1 MTKVKLTAGRVE
13 AFNCPAN
20 KTQAF
25 LWDSDVTGLAVRA
38 TYGAKAYIYQGR
50 LNGKS
55 LRITIGDVTVW
66 GLEEHRHPKASEVI
80 TPGARQ
86 EARRLQAIV
95 DQGRDPRQVKAE
107 ITAIDVAKRKKAKRE
122 VEPALNAWNAYIETR
137 SSKWSERHKA
147 DHESMSREGGEKI
160 TRGRRQGMAEIKE
173 PGMLRILLQRP
184 ISEITRDQVAAWLD
198 FEAPKRPTRTRLAL
212 SLLATFLNWCS
223 DRPEYRDQVNANSC
237 TRMKKDLPKAQ
248 AKVDCLQKEQLKAW
262 FEHVQRINNPIIS
275 AYLQTT
281 LLTGARREEI
291 AAMRWDDVDLRWD
304 SIRIADKVEQESG
317 RIIPLT
323 PYVKKLLLEIK
334 RFQVSAPKS
343 MRSQSRQRKE
353 EQGEPSP
360 WVFSSSTSENGYL
373 SEPRIAHNKALQ
385 AAGLPHLTIHGLRR
399 SFGTLAEWVECPA
412 GISAQIMGHK
422 PSAIAEKH
430 YLRRSLD
437 LLRKWHMKI
446 ENFILEEA
454 GVKLPEAGELSFED
468 VGTG

>member
-13 AFNCPAN
+13 AFNCPTDKA
-20 KTQAF
+20 QAF

-66 GLEEHRHPKASEVI
+66 GLEEHRHPKTGEVI
-80 TPGARQ
+80 IPGARQ

-107 ITAIDVAKRKKAKRE
+107 ITATDVAKRKKAKQE
-122 VEPALNAWNAYIETR
+122 EAPALNAWNAYIEAR

-147 DHESMSREGGEKI
+147 DHETMSREGGEKI

-173 PGMLRILLQRP
+173 PGILRPLLQRSL
-184 ISEITRDQVAAWLD
+184 SEITRDEVTAWIDL
-198 FEAPKRPTRTRLAL
+198 EAQKRPTRTRLAL

-223 DRPEYRDQVNANSC
+223 DRPEYRDQVNSDAC

-248 AKVDCLQKEQLKAW
+248 AKDDCLQKEQLKAW
-262 FEHVQRINNPIIS
+262 FEQVRKINNPIIS
-275 AYLQTT
+275 AYLQTA

-291 AAMRWDDVDLRWD
+291 AAMRWEDIDFRWN

-317 RIIPLT
+317 RVIPLT
-323 PYVKKLLLEIK
+323 PYVKQLLLGIK
-334 RFQVSAPKS
+334 QIQGSAPTPI
-343 MRSQSRQRKE
+343 RSQSNQSEVEHKK
-353 EQGEPSP
+353 PTP
-360 WVFSSSTSENGYL
+360 WVFSSPTSESGYL
-373 SEPRIAHNKALQ
+373 SEPRIAHNKAIQ

-412 GISAQIMGHK
+412 GVTAQIMGHK

-446 ENFILEEA
+446 ETLILEEA
-454 GVKLPEAGELSFED
+454 GVKLPETDELTFED
-468 VGTG
+468 LRTG